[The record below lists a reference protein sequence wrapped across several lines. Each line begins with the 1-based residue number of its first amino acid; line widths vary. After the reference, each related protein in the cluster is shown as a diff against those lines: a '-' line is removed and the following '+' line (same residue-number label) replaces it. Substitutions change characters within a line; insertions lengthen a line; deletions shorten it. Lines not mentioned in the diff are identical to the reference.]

1 MKTKKS
7 IMFILI
13 SLLSLALMGCP
24 TIANRKP
31 QFVQIVDGEPTD
43 INSVTYEHVKG
54 SDFSLD
60 AMIDDLVTNQNIKA
74 IDYNQ
79 TKVIFGTEREYED
92 ITDQVIITTFY
103 EVWEEGSD
111 ANRDGVVDAL
121 DEDLYFTL
129 KTDENGDYILDQ
141 AKLLLVRA
149 LPVGQK
155 INFTMRVTDSEGSE
169 AEVSGEI
176 VIVAE

>member
-1 MKTKKS
+1 
-7 IMFILI
+7 
-13 SLLSLALMGCP
+13 
-24 TIANRKP
+24 
-31 QFVQIVDGEPTD
+31 
-43 INSVTYEHVKG
+43 
-54 SDFSLD
+54 
-60 AMIDDLVTNQNIKA
+60 MIDDLVTNQNIKA

-79 TKVIFGTEREYED
+79 TKVIFGTEREYDD

-111 ANRDGVVDAL
+111 ANRDGVVDEK
-121 DEDLYFTL
+121 DEEFYFTL

>member
-1 MKTKKS
+1 MKTKRS
-7 IMFILI
+7 IMFILV
-13 SLLSLALMGCP
+13 SLLSLSLMGCP
-24 TIANRKP
+24 KIANRKP
-31 QFVQIVDGEPTD
+31 EFVQIIDGEPTD
-43 INSVTYEHVKG
+43 INFVTYEHIKG
-54 SDFSLD
+54 SDFNLD
-60 AMIDDLVTNQNIKA
+60 AMIDDLVINQNIKA

-92 ITDQVIITTFY
+92 ITNQVIITTFY

-111 ANRDGVVDAL
+111 ANGDGVVNSL

-129 KTDENGDYILDQ
+129 KTDDNGDYILDQ

-155 INFTMRVTDSEGSE
+155 INFTMRVSDSEGSE
-169 AEVSGEI
+169 AEVTGEI
-176 VIVAE
+176 VIVVE

>member
-1 MKTKKS
+1 
-7 IMFILI
+7 
-13 SLLSLALMGCP
+13 
-24 TIANRKP
+24 
-31 QFVQIVDGEPTD
+31 
-43 INSVTYEHVKG
+43 
-54 SDFSLD
+54 
-60 AMIDDLVTNQNIKA
+60 
-74 IDYNQ
+74 
-79 TKVIFGTEREYED
+79 
-92 ITDQVIITTFY
+92 
-103 EVWEEGSD
+103 
-111 ANRDGVVDAL
+111 
-121 DEDLYFTL
+121 L